1 MTPPADRFSC
11 TAINSPARDV
21 AAPRI
26 GAPISSRLMVRVH
39 GASAAAGAAMSAMGR
54 IVPTAGT
61 SITMVRVIMTM
72 TVPSAQ
78 AGFRPLARYPSGS
91 KL

>member
-1 MTPPADRFSC
+1 
-11 TAINSPARDV
+11 
-21 AAPRI
+21 
-26 GAPISSRLMVRVH
+26 MVRVH
-39 GASAAAGAAMSAMGR
+39 GASAAAGAAMRAMGR

-78 AGFRPLARYPSGS
+78 AGFSPLARYPSGS